1 MINGNDNKDSNK
13 DTMKIFD
20 MIQNSTLIENVNR
33 GLVVQTNYFGAKAV
47 SGMAYNTGPLY
58 NKPNTVYADM
68 TKPQS
73 NVFNSRS

>member
-1 MINGNDNKDSNK
+1 MMNGNDSESSNK
-13 DTMKIFD
+13 NTMKIFD

>member
-1 MINGNDNKDSNK
+1 MMNGNDSESSSKN
-13 DTMKIFD
+13 TMKIFD

>member
-1 MINGNDNKDSNK
+1 MINDSNNNNSNK

-20 MIQNSTLIENVNR
+20 MILNSTLIENVNR
-33 GLVVQTNYFGAKAV
+33 GLVVQTNYFGAKTV